1 VVVAIYGSHCVGRGG
16 IRPNL
21 VPFFFLII
29 RYKGQNNNKIIANN
43 KNIMINE
50 VHENLFY
57 WIVGLVFWICF
68 QMFL

>member
-1 VVVAIYGSHCVGRGG
+1 LPYMVPTVLGGVVS
-16 IRPNL
+16 
-21 VPFFFLII
+21 VPTWSLSFLTI
-29 RYKGQNNNKIIANN
+29 RYKGQNNNKIIVNN

-57 WIVGLVFWICF
+57 WIVGLVFWISF